1 MARMTATSD
10 VKMPKSVVK
19 IKTSPSIEHKEEV
32 MRVDT
37 RGSWIDPII
46 LYIWDRNFSS
56 RQKAS
61 KET

>member
-1 MARMTATSD
+1 MARMTTTSD

-19 IKTSPSIEHKEEV
+19 IKTSPSIEHKEV

-46 LYIWDRNFSS
+46 LYIWDKNFAS